1 MSLTE
6 ERKEWYDSLERSSLT
21 PPDYTFGIVWPIL
34 YLMII
39 ASGGVYFSTPSFTI
53 LGAVLY
59 SLQWILNISWSPLF
73 FRFRMLTLSF
83 IVILALVVTTAFTI
97 VEFSNTSPLAALLLV
112 PYMLWITFAS
122 YLSGYIW
129 YHNK

>member
-1 MSLTE
+1 MSLTG
-6 ERKEWYDSLERSSLT
+6 ERKDWYDSLQRSSLT

-39 ASGGVYFSTPSFTI
+39 ASGGVYFSTPSFTT

-59 SLQWILNISWSPLF
+59 SLQWIINLSWSPLF
-73 FRFRMLTLSF
+73 FRFRMLTTSF
-83 IVILALVVTTAFTI
+83 VVILALVITTGFTI
-97 VEFSNTSPLAALLLV
+97 IEFSNASPLAALLLV
-112 PYMLWITFAS
+112 PYMLWISFAS

>member
-39 ASGGVYFSTPSFTI
+39 ASGGVYLSTPSFTI

-97 VEFSNTSPLAALLLV
+97 VEFSNTSALAALLLV